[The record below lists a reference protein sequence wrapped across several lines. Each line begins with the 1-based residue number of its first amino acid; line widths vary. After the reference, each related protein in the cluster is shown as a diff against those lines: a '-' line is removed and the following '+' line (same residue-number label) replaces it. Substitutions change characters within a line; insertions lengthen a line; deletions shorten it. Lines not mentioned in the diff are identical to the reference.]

1 MKVLLSAREIPF
13 EAMVTKR
20 TGEKKYI
27 LKETVRV
34 YGDTK
39 ARHLEIK
46 TDPDTRFLMAQEM
59 APSIAAISADTEL
72 IWEVSPN
79 ELYAW
84 IYEKYFAEHK

>member
-13 EAMVTKR
+13 EATVTKR
-20 TGEKKYI
+20 TGEKKYT

-39 ARHLEIK
+39 ERHQEIK
-46 TDPDTRFLMAQEM
+46 TDSDTRFLMAQDM
-59 APSIAAISADTEL
+59 SPAIAAISADTEL

-79 ELYAW
+79 QLYDW
-84 IYEKYFAEHK
+84 IYEQYFADHK